1 VVRWNPRLIYA
12 DVTGF
17 GDKGA
22 DAVLPGFDITS
33 YWARS
38 GLLSTT
44 LDAE

>member
-12 DVTGF
+12 DGTGF
-17 GDKGA
+17 GDKGT

-38 GLLSTT
+38 GLLSMT